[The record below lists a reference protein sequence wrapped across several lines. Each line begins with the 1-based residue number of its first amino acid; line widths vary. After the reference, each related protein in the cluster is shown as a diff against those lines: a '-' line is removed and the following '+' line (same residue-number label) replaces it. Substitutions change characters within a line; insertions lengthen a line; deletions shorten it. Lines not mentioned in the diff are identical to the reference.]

1 MLDAGLLLVE
11 QVRGLVFLVEQD
23 AEKLNHSTR
32 PSASG
37 SLDDCSVST
46 TSPSFCSFSFTSG
59 VWLIMVFSMASVQPE
74 ADIRS

>member
-23 AEKLNHSTR
+23 ASLIHSTR